1 MLKQI
6 LLSLRI
12 LALGYSSF
20 ISFGVFHSALLVSLY
35 QAFNCCSQSE
45 CFSQNSRN
53 IFFAMIL
60 TQLTLSKYSAKFPNW
75 DFFFPINLV
84 LNNTFV
90 IKYIQPI
97 PKFLKKIPEIW
108 LKFFSCRILTI
119 TDIVTFQR

>member
-12 LALGYSSF
+12 LALGYSNF
-20 ISFGVFHSALLVSLY
+20 ISFGFFHSALLASLY

-75 DFFFPINLV
+75 EIDLS
-84 LNNTFV
+84 
-90 IKYIQPI
+90 
-97 PKFLKKIPEIW
+97 FLLI
-108 LKFFSCRILTI
+108 
-119 TDIVTFQR
+119 